1 MVLTV
6 RTRLR
11 QLGILLF
18 LVPTQLLAAAGKAEA
33 IVIVA
38 DSRGF
43 TGWKAWWT
51 NLYNDSHLGFALMT
65 IIVIP
70 LLGTILGV
78 LADVVMARIGI
89 NLRSRE
95 LAEH

>member
-6 RTRLR
+6 RTRLK

-18 LVPTQLLAAAGKAEA
+18 LVPTTLLAAAGKAEA

-38 DSRGF
+38 DSRRF

-51 NLYNDSHLGFALMT
+51 NLYNESHFLFALAT
-65 IIVIP
+65 IVIIP
-70 LLGTILGV
+70 TLGVILGTLTG
-78 LADVVMARIGI
+78 LLLSRIGI
-89 NLRSRE
+89 DLRSRE

>member
-1 MVLTV
+1 MRHLSS
-6 RTRLR
+6 RLWA
-11 QLGILLF
+11 LVGLVFF
-18 LVPTQLLAAAGKAEA
+18 LSCQALAASAENDA

-38 DSRGF
+38 DSRRF

-51 NLYNDSHLGFALMT
+51 NLYNDSHLYFALMT
-65 IIVIP
+65 IVIVP
-70 LLGTILGV
+70 LVGAILGTITSAI
-78 LADVVMARIGI
+78 LARVGI

>member
-1 MVLTV
+1 VLTV

-51 NLYNDSHLGFALMT
+51 NLYNESHFFFALAT
-65 IIVIP
+65 IVIIP
-70 LLGTILGV
+70 TLGVILGTLTS
-78 LADVVMARIGI
+78 LLLSRIGI
-89 NLRSRE
+89 DLRSRE

>member
-1 MVLTV
+1 MRRLTS
-6 RTRLR
+6 RIWALAG
-11 QLGILLF
+11 LIFF
-18 LVPTQLLAAAGKAEA
+18 LSCQVLAAPAADDA

-38 DSRGF
+38 DSRRF

-51 NLYNDSHLGFALMT
+51 NLYNESHLYFALLT
-65 IIVIP
+65 IIIVP
-70 LLGTILGV
+70 LVGIMLGSLTS
-78 LADVVMARIGI
+78 VVMARIGI